1 MYGKGARPVGK
12 VGLHVIRIGLMAIA
26 TFASHSD
33 YVITLMGL
41 ILQNKRRKAC
51 ILGLIW
57 VLLTSFEALAQKA
70 TVGRIVGHIDGIGQD
85 GDHYFLLGWACQQGQ
100 SKSISVQLF
109 GTKTTN
115 GVSKEGPLWAEAANL
130 FSEAGVGEVCRDTE
144 GGKHRFILVLPYG
157 YGPESKPV
165 VHGIRVVDG
174 VPNDAIAGSGEQ
186 PAPRPLDPPYP
197 SVPKLG
203 GTYRSLT
210 HPGVFMTAAELQDI
224 AARINRKG
232 SYSELRFGL
241 LARRIKQDLN
251 SGIDWDVTYSG
262 PLPVVYEYTFSY
274 EPQDQHDA
282 DTRAALTIRPGAK
295 APAGAAI
302 VASRLA
308 LYATLV
314 KAGAMPPAGSPG
326 SDEAT
331 ALAKR
336 ILLAWAD
343 RGFRDANGHFLELGS
358 FTRDGHG
365 RPDSGLGLTVGRG
378 IIYSVDAQDLLESL
392 GALNA
397 DGVRRLNA
405 FHGAIF
411 ELLRQSEN
419 VLYAGVG
426 FPYSDCSRY
435 TNLATNAMVGM
446 LATARLLNDESKVN
460 AVLFGGNH
468 VTPVLAPWT
477 HLFDHLIYGQSDGPD
492 PGCVINHEPDSQSS
506 LDNHHDYQTLRA
518 APGEIADR
526 FRNAKAGQGIG
537 YPMFTLERLF
547 DAAELMQIAGFDPYG
562 YRGAHGQSI
571 EMAVQ
576 YYACFAKGAG
586 FYKTVTRENSGSC
599 PNAAQ
604 YYGRLVNG
612 VDHMLLI
619 GAERFSGNESITG
632 LEADAQKAASDG
644 AFSTD
649 ALLFGKWRD

>member
-1 MYGKGARPVGK
+1 
-12 VGLHVIRIGLMAIA
+12 MAIA
-26 TFASHSD
+26 TSAVYSGCIIKS
-33 YVITLMGL
+33 MGL
-41 ILQNKRRKAC
+41 VLRNKRRKTC
-51 ILGLIW
+51 ILAVSW
-57 VLLTSFEALAQKA
+57 VFLMYFEALAQKA
-70 TVGRIVGHIDGIGQD
+70 SVGRIFGHIDGISQD

-100 SKSISVQLF
+100 SKSINVQLF
-109 GTKTTN
+109 APRKTD
-115 GVSKEGPLWAEAANL
+115 GVSKEGPIFAEVANL
-130 FSEAGVGEVCRDTE
+130 FNEAGIGEVCRDHE
-144 GGKHRFILVLPYG
+144 DGRHRFILALPYG
-157 YGPESKPV
+157 YGPQSKPV
-165 VHGIRVVDG
+165 LHGIRVVDG
-174 VPNDAIAGSGEQ
+174 VPNDLIAGSGE
-186 PAPRPLDPPYP
+186 PLAGRPLDPPYP
-197 SVPKLG
+197 TLPKLG
-203 GTYRSLT
+203 GSYRSLT
-210 HPGVFMTAAELQDI
+210 HPGVFMTADELRGI
-224 AARINRKG
+224 ASRINRKG
-232 SYSELRFGL
+232 SYSEQRFGL
-241 LARRIKQDLN
+241 LARQIKQDLK

-262 PLPVVYEYTFSY
+262 PIPGVYEYTFSY

-282 DTRAALTIRPGAK
+282 ETRAALTIPPGAK
-295 APAGAAI
+295 APAGAAV

-308 LYATLV
+308 LYAALV
-314 KAGAMPPAGSPG
+314 KAGAMPPGGSPG
-326 SDEAT
+326 SDEAA

-343 RGFRDANGHFLELGS
+343 RGFRDVHGHFLELAS
-358 FTRDGHG
+358 FTRDGHN

-378 IIYSVDAQDLLESL
+378 IIYSVHAQDLLESV

-397 DGVRRLNA
+397 DEVRRLND

-468 VTPVLAPWT
+468 AIPVLAPWT
-477 HLFDHLIYGQSDGPD
+477 HLFDHLIYGQSDGPA
-492 PGCVINHEPDSQSS
+492 PGCVVNHEQDSQSS
-506 LDNHHDYQTLRA
+506 LENHRDYQTLHA

-547 DAAELMQIAGFDPYG
+547 DAAELVQVAGFDPYG

-586 FYKTVTRENSGSC
+586 FDKTVTRENSSPC

-604 YYGRLVNG
+604 YYGKLVNG
-612 VDHMLLI
+612 VDRMLLI
-619 GAERFSGNESITG
+619 GAERFRGDKSITG
-632 LEADAQKAASDG
+632 LEADAQKAASRG

-649 ALLFGKWRD
+649 AILFGKWRD

>member
-1 MYGKGARPVGK
+1 
-12 VGLHVIRIGLMAIA
+12 MATSA
-26 TFASHSD
+26 AHSG
-33 YVITLMGL
+33 YIITLMRFVV
-41 ILQNKRRKAC
+41 QNTQRKAC
-51 ILGLIW
+51 VLGLSW
-57 VLLTSFEALAQKA
+57 VLLTCFEAVAQKA
-70 TVGRIVGHIDGIGQD
+70 TVGRIVGHIDGISQD

-100 SKSISVQLF
+100 SKSINVQLF
-109 GTKTTN
+109 GTETTN
-115 GVSKEGPLWAEAANL
+115 GVSKEGPLFAEAANL
-130 FSEAGVGEVCRDTE
+130 FSEAGVGEVCRDPAE
-144 GGKHRFILVLPYG
+144 GKHRFILALPYG
-157 YGPESKPV
+157 YGPQSKPV
-165 VHGIRVVDG
+165 LHGIRIVDG
-174 VPNDAIAGSGEQ
+174 VPNDVIAGSGE
-186 PAPRPLDPPYP
+186 PLAPRPLDPPYP
-197 SVPKLG
+197 TLPKLG

-210 HPGVFMTAAELQDI
+210 HPGVFMTAGELKDI
-224 AARINRKG
+224 ASRINSKG
-232 SYSELRFGL
+232 SYSEKRFGL
-241 LARRIKQDLN
+241 LAQRIKQDLN
-251 SGIDWDVTYSG
+251 PGIDWDVTYSG

-282 DTRAALTIRPGAK
+282 ETRAALTIPAGVK
-295 APAGAAI
+295 APAGAAV

-308 LYATLV
+308 LYAALV
-314 KAGAMPPAGSPG
+314 KAGAIAPKGSPG
-326 SDEAT
+326 SDQAV

-343 RGFRDANGHFLELGS
+343 RGFRDAKGRFLELGS

-365 RPDSGLGLTVGRG
+365 RPDSGLGLTLGRG
-378 IIYSVDAQDLLESL
+378 VIYSVQAQDLLESL

-397 DGVRRLNA
+397 DEVRRLNV

-411 ELLRQSEN
+411 ELIRQSEN

-426 FPYSDCSRY
+426 FPYSDCSRS
-435 TNLATNAMVGM
+435 TNLATNAMIGM

-468 VTPVLAPWT
+468 AIPVLDPWT

-506 LDNHHDYQTLRA
+506 LDNHRDYQTLHA

-562 YRGAHGQSI
+562 YRGRHGQSI

-586 FYKTVTRENSGSC
+586 FGKTVTRENSGSC
-599 PNAAQ
+599 LNAAQ

-612 VDHMLLI
+612 VDRMLLI
-619 GAERFSGNESITG
+619 GAERFSGNKTITG
-632 LEADAQKAASDG
+632 LEADAQKPASGG

-649 ALLFGKWRD
+649 AILFGKWRD